1 MSHHFHHYFDTFD
14 MKIDTVTAI
23 CKNNFKYEEN
33 HPKIG
38 DKVSFV
44 EYDNYYQTFI
54 VQEYSKIDDKTYSL
68 TMKKVNHD

>member
-14 MKIDTVTAI
+14 MRIDSVIAI
-23 CKNNFKYEEN
+23 CKNNFRYEEN

-38 DKVSFV
+38 DEV
-44 EYDNYYQTFI
+44 TFI

-68 TMKKVNHD
+68 TMKKINHD